1 MAARFFRRKAST
13 PRKEFE
19 GYENIIWSLVF
30 LHDNVH
36 IVSASRDG
44 MMRKWNCDTGDLI
57 GEPWKGTGGDI
68 TTLAL
73 SPNGK
78 IIACGRVNRGVE
90 RWTTNGKMISNWKGH
105 RKAVRSVSW
114 SPNGKYVASG
124 SSDGTI
130 LIRKARSGE
139 LQVAI
144 DIRMLP
150 EHRYDIEY
158 RNWEAVWS
166 LSYSPLGDRIASG
179 WSDNTIYIWNT
190 ANGERVIGPIQG
202 LPDLGNVVTSLV
214 WSGTKLYS
222 ASDRF
227 ARVFDTTTG
236 QLLYRYAHD
245 HDIYSVALS
254 PKNNIL
260 ACVGLFGV
268 VQLWNTKSH
277 KLRRSVSQDPKTI
290 HCVSF
295 SQDGRYLAYGGY
307 NGKITLWIVDFN
319 APKLSQHQKQPKF
332 IFHADTA
339 KPSGFSQPPNPSL
352 AQRFWNMISRHRSPA
367 HKSVPPEPPK
377 RSRRA
382 RSK

>member
-19 GYENIIWSLVF
+19 GHENIIWSLVF

-44 MMRKWNCDTGDLI
+44 MMRKWNCDTGHLV

-68 TTLAL
+68 TALAL

-90 RWTTNGKMISNWKGH
+90 RWTTNGKMISNWRGH

-130 LIRKARSGE
+130 STDMISNIAAVE
-139 LQVAI
+139 
-144 DIRMLP
+144 
-150 EHRYDIEY
+150 E
-158 RNWEAVWS
+158 VWS

-179 WSDNTIYIWNT
+179 WSDHTIYIWNT
-190 ANGERVIGPIQG
+190 ANGECVIGPIG
-202 LPDLGNVVTSLV
+202 GGKVVTSLV

-236 QLLYRYAHD
+236 QLLHRYAHD
-245 HDIYSVALS
+245 HDLYSVALS

-268 VQLWNTKSH
+268 VQLWNTKPH

-307 NGKITLWIVDFN
+307 DGKLTLWIVDVN
-319 APKLSQHQKQPKF
+319 APKLSQHQNQPKF
-332 IFHADTA
+332 ILHADTA
-339 KPSGFSQPPNPSL
+339 EPSGFPQPPNPSL
-352 AQRFWNMISRHRSPA
+352 ARRFWNMIS
-367 HKSVPPEPPK
+367 
-377 RSRRA
+377 
-382 RSK
+382 